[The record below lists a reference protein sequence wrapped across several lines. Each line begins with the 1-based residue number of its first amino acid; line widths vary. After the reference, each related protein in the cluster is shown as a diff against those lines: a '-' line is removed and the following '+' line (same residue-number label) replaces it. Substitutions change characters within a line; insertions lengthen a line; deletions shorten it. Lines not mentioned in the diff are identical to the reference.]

1 MKKNVAVNDGGHQ
14 VSIAGKFVV
23 TLALLL
29 GLSILPAMA
38 RSRPARPALP
48 EGESLIFRAN
58 DLKTNLVAEAVS
70 GTVYLK
76 GVQLAESWSGE
87 SLLMTGATRS
97 YCMIPAKGT
106 RKRPNFLPNTGSI
119 RLWFSTA
126 WSSTALG
133 GQGPGTHAR
142 LLEIARV
149 NARTP
154 TGFAL
159 YFDPDG
165 NTVYLSAYHAG
176 QAVDIVHATVALE
189 KDVFHQFGVVYG
201 PEAVTLILDG
211 KTIATNR
218 GLPALAH
225 PADLDNWICYMGANA
240 GGLEKLQGQLD
251 EIYFFPYACTEA
263 QFGWDYQSQSLLA
276 AMGPISV
283 QESIAQYRTLR
294 RHRGP
299 QRAEADGAPSPPDP
313 GSGSGGSSTNDSF
326 FFSSWIESFPTNY
339 LRFSKIAYDT
349 NGIALTIAGGETN
362 GVYDLY
368 GTSTLG
374 PSNAASATWTWLLR
388 TAPGETNLMLADAG
402 LAYECFIVGRT
413 NATNGHVLSYAFEQL
428 VSHGNSDANSNGVE
442 DAWEFTWFNGLLN
455 ALTLNADPDRDGV
468 SNLMEYQAGAN
479 PFDPASVSNLL
490 TASWRF
496 DSTNWVGEQGQL
508 PTYASGVTLTNGAST
523 NALRIAAGLSNGV
536 AYADLKPE
544 GTANLN
550 CQQGTV
556 RCWFQPQWSGTLS
569 NMVLLQTGD
578 GSNDWKLGITGNGT
592 NLCFGTS
599 QNGTNQTNI
608 SAAIAWSNSIWHQLV
623 LTYNRTSS
631 QIYVDAQLVATNI
644 GVTYIPTI
652 AQRAAG
658 LIIGNDRTGQCPLPG
673 LLDEL
678 ELYNYPLDQTTIAA
692 DYVSFLFRNPAFDS
706 NNNGIPDW
714 WEWQTY
720 GHLLTNSVVTNSG
733 LAIRITYPNANSFA
747 P

>member
-1 MKKNVAVNDGGHQ
+1 MNTYTNQVREGFRLIYVVACL
-14 VSIAGKFVV
+14 SIAG
-23 TLALLL
+23 
-29 GLSILPAMA
+29 LPFDATA
-38 RSRPARPALP
+38 KSRPARPTLP

-58 DLKTNLVAEAVS
+58 DQQTNFVAEAVS
-70 GTVYLK
+70 GTAYLK
-76 GVQLAESWSGE
+76 SAQFVEGWSGTA
-87 SLLMTGATRS
+87 LLMAGETPS
-97 YCMIPAKGT
+97 HCMIPVQGT
-106 RKRPNFLPNTGSI
+106 RKRPNFSPNTGSI

-126 WSSTALG
+126 WSSTSLG
-133 GQGPGTHAR
+133 GQGSGTHAR
-142 LLEIARV
+142 LLEIAHV
-149 NARTP
+149 NTKTP

-165 NTVYLSAYHAG
+165 NTVYLSAYQAG
-176 QAVDIVHATVALE
+176 RVVDIVHATVALE
-189 KDVFHQFGVVYG
+189 KDVFHQLGLVYG
-201 PEAVTLILDG
+201 PEATLLVLDG
-211 KTIATNR
+211 KIIATGL
-218 GLPALAH
+218 GLPALAQ
-225 PADLDNWICYMGANA
+225 PTDLDNWMCFLGSNP
-240 GGLEKLQGQLD
+240 GGLEKIEGQLD

-294 RHRGP
+294 RHHGP
-299 QRAEADGAPSPPDP
+299 QRAEGGPSPPDP
-313 GSGSGGSSTNDSF
+313 GPGGGGGSTTNDMPF
-326 FFSSWIESFPTNY
+326 YSSWEFPYDTNV
-339 LRFSKIAYDT
+339 LHFSKIVYDT
-349 NGIALTIAGGETN
+349 NGIALTIVGGETN

-388 TAPGETNLMLADAG
+388 TAPGETNLTLADAG
-402 LAYECFIVGRT
+402 LAYEFFIVGRT

-428 VSHGNSDANSNGVE
+428 VSHGNSDANSNGVS

-455 ALTLNADPDRDGV
+455 ASTLNADPDRDGV

-536 AYADLKPE
+536 AYADLKPAE

-592 NLCFGTS
+592 NLCFSTS
-599 QNGTNQTNI
+599 QNGTNQTNV

-631 QIYVDAQLVATNI
+631 QIYVDAQLVATNM

-652 AQRAAG
+652 TQRAAG
-658 LIIGNDRTGQCPLPG
+658 LTIGNDRTGQCPLPG

-720 GHLLTNSVVTNSG
+720 GHLLTNPVATNSG